1 MTVNHEPEN
10 TPPVPIEELER
21 RVMQITRP
29 KPELLKLY
37 LLYSILAVVAFPV
50 VFPILYFKYHTLKF
64 RFDREGVGVSFGIL
78 FRREHYL
85 TYARI
90 QDIHLTRD
98 LFERWLGI
106 GSVEIQT
113 ASGGSG
119 GDLAITGTDQ
129 FELIRDYLY
138 IKMRG
143 AHSHDSHDANARAA
157 STATAAGGAAA
168 TSPELIA
175 ALGEATEAIRA
186 AARALAERK
195 A

>member
-1 MTVNHEPEN
+1 MAIV
-10 TPPVPIEELER
+10 
-21 RVMQITRP
+21 RP
-29 KPELLKLY
+29 KPELLRLY
-37 LLYSILAVVAFPV
+37 LLYALFTVPAFPI
-50 VFPILYFKYHTLKF
+50 VFLVLYFKYHTLKF
-64 RFDREGVGVSFGIL
+64 RFDREGVGVSYGIL

-119 GDLAITGTDQ
+119 GDLAIVGTDQ
-129 FELIRDYLY
+129 FEIIRDYLY

-143 AHSHDSHDANARAA
+143 AHAHGTHPA
-157 STATAAGGAAA
+157 SGAEPQ
-168 TSPELIA
+168 TNDQLIA
-175 ALGEATEAIRA
+175 ALRETASALRETTRAIEESRQ
-186 AARALAERK
+186 
-195 A
+195 